1 MIGLSGITLS
11 FGSRVLARDISLS
24 LEEGSCTLLCGANGS
39 GKSTLLRS
47 LAKQIPDAV
56 FIPTG
61 IPKVKGFTVA
71 QFVRSFCY
79 KESDWAGRL
88 RLHTQ
93 KRMDRAFELM
103 GLSSLSQRDISTLSD
118 GEFQKACL
126 AAALSRNAKVLLL
139 DEPSAFLDVDGR
151 TMVLR
156 TLEEVARLTGV
167 AILFSSHDVHEALKY
182 VKRVCAFT
190 PGGWTEPSENKE
202 EVIRKAFPE
211 YKP

>member
-1 MIGLSGITLS
+1 MIRANGITLAY
-11 FGSRVLARDISLS
+11 GKKVLARDISLS
-24 LEEGSCTLLCGANGS
+24 LEQGCCTLLCGPNGS

-47 LAKQIPDAV
+47 LASQIPDAV
-56 FIPTG
+56 YIPTG

-88 RLHTQ
+88 QAKTQ
-93 KRMDRAFELM
+93 QRTDRALELM
-103 GLSSLSQRDISTLSD
+103 GLTELSQRDISTLSD
-118 GEFQKACL
+118 GEFQKACI
-126 AAALSRNAKVLLL
+126 AAGLSRNAKLLLL

-151 TMVLR
+151 AMVLR
-156 TLEEVARLTGV
+156 TLEELARNTGLAV
-167 AILFSSHDVHEALKY
+167 LYSSHDVHEALKY

-190 PGGWTEPSENKE
+190 PEGFTEPSEKRE
-202 EVIRKAFPE
+202 EVIRKAFPD